1 MTTIWLAVVIPSV
14 KLPWVGINPSFISL
28 DSSTGRKSWKIH
40 DVLLSNGE
48 SKSGEKSWVW
58 WLINEFQDC
67 PIKNRH
73 GAQLRP
79 ILNHEWRAGGH
90 LSCLRL
96 AEFWVAWK
104 IGIFILKM
112 TFLSVKA
119 DEDCWFSKKRTVK
132 AKAIKRVAKKFEKK
146 LHWKKCQGKKSE
158 KKPQKL
164 SRFLLGYFS
173 MGKLWPTKYK

>member
-1 MTTIWLAVVIPSV
+1 MGENLLV
-14 KLPWVGINPSFISL
+14 KLLSAGINPNYTNL
-28 DSSTGRKSWKIH
+28 ASSTGRKSWKIH

-132 AKAIKRVAKKFEKK
+132 AKAIKRVAKKFEKNCTERNVK
-146 LHWKKCQGKKSE
+146 EKNQKKNPKNFPDFFGAIFLWANFG
-158 KKPQKL
+158 PQNI
-164 SRFLLGYFS
+164 SNIY
-173 MGKLWPTKYK
+173 